1 MSINCAHT
9 FYNTSRLS
17 TSSLNGQLGEKKR
30 IKKAKLYK
38 QKIIWNSNLL
48 GDEYQTTWNSVANK
62 IAETWDKHNF
72 GHRQRV
78 MSTLS
83 PASTYK
89 SSLMELFQRSEAHEE
104 NPQTGK
110 VVKIVRNI
118 SIILLFMLVFGL
130 IVWILWQLSNQQNK
144 IHEFDVKLTEYQNI
158 SERMTNKNKEFA
170 DDIRYGY
177 SLNFFYFKFSFIN
190 YR

>member
-1 MSINCAHT
+1 
-9 FYNTSRLS
+9 
-17 TSSLNGQLGEKKR
+17 
-30 IKKAKLYK
+30 
-38 QKIIWNSNLL
+38 
-48 GDEYQTTWNSVANK
+48 
-62 IAETWDKHNF
+62 
-72 GHRQRV
+72 

-177 SLNFFYFKFSFIN
+177 SLNFSILDLAWLASLHFVPKSKEEKIH
-190 YR
+190 RG

>member
-1 MSINCAHT
+1 M
-9 FYNTSRLS
+9 R
-17 TSSLNGQLGEKKR
+17 
-30 IKKAKLYK
+30 
-38 QKIIWNSNLL
+38 
-48 GDEYQTTWNSVANK
+48 QTQ
-62 IAETWDKHNF
+62 F

-177 SLNFFYFKFSFIN
+177 SLNFSILDLAWLAIRKAFHRYESTTKQ
-190 YR
+190 